1 MALISE
7 RMECGKKYLTAPAL
21 SERPDYINHQ
31 IQLASNQVKS
41 ICRWLAV
48 ISFRDYVVHA
58 VAVLTMVGVTAS
70 ARHVSPSE
78 QTDIIVYEHAP
89 DAIAPWPV
97 LDVYLLDTE
106 GRKPRAL
113 TTDGH
118 SHTPSWSP
126 DGQRILFIHDNA
138 LHAKARK
145 TADIESH
152 YPVE

>member
-1 MALISE
+1 M
-7 RMECGKKYLTAPAL
+7 
-21 SERPDYINHQ
+21 
-31 IQLASNQVKS
+31 
-41 ICRWLAV
+41 
-48 ISFRDYVVHA
+48 SFRDYVVHA

-126 DGQRILFIHDNA
+126 MDSAFSSFMTTLYMPRRVKPPILSPIIP
-138 LHAKARK
+138 L
-145 TADIESH
+145 SSMS
-152 YPVE
+152 